1 MMMRKR
7 QSEGLA
13 VSWTKNTKTPEEKK
27 NLEDAIR
34 NSTTALGRLQ
44 ELLDDKMEDLFLESL
59 KEKEYDNPAWVHKQ
73 AYSNGYAAGIKHVVD
88 LLSFLPRK

>member
-1 MMMRKR
+1 MMRKR

-13 VSWTKNTKTPEEKK
+13 VAWTKNTKTPEEKK

-59 KEKEYDNPAWVHKQ
+59 QSREYDNPAWVYKQ
-73 AYSNGYAAGIKHVVD
+73 AYSNGYASGIKHVVD